1 MLESH
6 RLVPTSF
13 CCSFLSL
20 ALTCSFPPLLSAQTA
35 EHFFTPSEAP
45 FITGPKEE
53 IHRVSLPAGTA
64 DAAQAL
70 IDAARKEKPEAVLI
84 LEPAG
89 NLEVGA
95 APLRL
100 GSKMCLQLSPSAG
113 LDSFFPP
120 AIKGR
125 SKRPIPATMTEL
137 VWGRLRV
144 GGLKNFRPG
153 VAGSI

>member
-1 MLESH
+1 MESASNLDMFKFYSSQNHNMLMCSS
-6 RLVPTSF
+6 LSTSF
-13 CCSFLSL
+13 LVL
-20 ALTCSFPPLLSAQTA
+20 ALSFQALLPAHSAEQ
-35 EHFFTPSEAP
+35 FFTPPEAP

-100 GSKMCLQLSPSAG
+100 GSKMCLQLPPSTSLTACTTCTAC
-113 LDSFFPP
+113 L
-120 AIKGR
+120 
-125 SKRPIPATMTEL
+125 
-137 VWGRLRV
+137 
-144 GGLKNFRPG
+144 
-153 VAGSI
+153 